1 MVVIEASKGA
11 MMAKE
16 KIESKEKKSLGTGKT
31 IIIVISVFTFLPITI
46 MSMLYFISDDFKYI
60 ANDYLS
66 VMPGTLGQYF
76 NNYPTREEK
85 ETQKIEV
92 AEHLI
97 TLEPNSAAD
106 KLLIIQ
112 NSSMVLYG
120 EIIELM
126 DQMNTQRT
134 EEIHE
139 KLRERSIKD
148 NVLVS
153 TINQFRN
160 DELNQIK
167 QKSSYYEN
175 INAHDAATEI
185 NTNLLAEIVSYRELA
200 SIIEQMNEENAVR
213 ILNKLDEEVS
223 ENIISNIP
231 NKGKKEMISDMIR
244 KERIRRSQLISK
256 AQIYNLE
263 NPDKLVPSLGSNAKY
278 KNDELSLIYRNM
290 DILNGGKILSK
301 VEDEEFLHSLFEQL
315 KKDEMFE
322 KSQTSFTQELISA
335 TNIFR
340 EYEDRVNEFIDICTK
355 METQQI
361 VELIGNLYN
370 SVNAPQRHVIND
382 NLSINISDRDLA
394 ISILGRLNPKLV
406 ADVLSNMDAVT
417 ASEISKSL
425 ALP

>member
-1 MVVIEASKGA
+1 

-16 KIESKEKKSLGTGKT
+16 NIESKEKKNLGTGKI

-60 ANDYLS
+60 TNDYLS

-85 ETQKIEV
+85 EAQKMEV

-126 DQMNTQRT
+126 DQMNAKRT
-134 EEIHE
+134 EEIRE

-167 QKSSYYEN
+167 EKSSYYEN
-175 INAHDAATEI
+175 MNAHDAVTEI

-223 ENIISNIP
+223 KNIISNIS
-231 NKGKKEMISDMIR
+231 NKEKREMISDMIS
-244 KERIRRSQLISK
+244 KERRHRSQLINK

-263 NPDKLVPSLGSNAKY
+263 NPDKLLPSLGSNAKY

-290 DILNGGKILSK
+290 DILQGGKILSK

-315 KKDEMFE
+315 KKDEIFE
-322 KSQTSFTQELISA
+322 KSQTFFTQELISA

-370 SVNAPQRHVIND
+370 SVNAPQRHAIND

-394 ISILGRLNPKLV
+394 ISIISRLKPKLV

-417 ASEISKSL
+417 ASQISKSL

>member
-394 ISILGRLNPKLV
+394 ISIIGRLNPKLV

>member
-1 MVVIEASKGA
+1 
-11 MMAKE
+11 MAKE

-394 ISILGRLNPKLV
+394 ISIIGRLNPKLV